1 MVKNLPAMQETQV
14 QSLEDP
20 WEECMADHSSVLAG
34 KIPWR
39 EAPASYSPR
48 GSTESD
54 MTEVTEHTGTYT
66 LKCSN
71 LS

>member
-14 QSLEDP
+14 QFLEDP
-20 WEECMADHSSVLAG
+20 REDCMADHSSVLAR

-39 EAPASYSPR
+39 EAPASYSPW

-54 MTEVTEHTGTYT
+54 MTEVTEHTGTHTYQ
-66 LKCSN
+66 SAQI
-71 LS
+71 